1 MRHPRRLGISGL
13 LALLM
18 LVSIAPLS
26 VSASTPVR
34 FGAKLTHSTQPTG
47 KESCDDYAGVHN
59 NATCTW
65 VAVEAFENGGHERA
79 PKDGTIGKVRLIS
92 CQGGSFV
99 VQVAR
104 ARQSQ
109 HKAKV
114 VRNGPKLTYVQ
125 DTQPGGCGG
134 INGDNYK
141 IQSFSVSL
149 KVSKGDYIAVKAPAI
164 GFLHNSSSGDAL
176 RVRPAARSR
185 RLVHDIRFLHGRH
198 AHPVPVQVA
207 SCRRASASRPTGAA
221 APAAAPVPDA
231 RA

>member
-1 MRHPRRLGISGL
+1 MRHPRRLGLGGL
-13 LALLM
+13 LAVLL

-47 KESCDDYAGVHN
+47 KERCDRYSGVRH

-65 VAVEAFENGGHERA
+65 VAVQAFENGGHQQA
-79 PKDGTIGKVRLIS
+79 PMNGTIGKVRLIS

-104 ARQSQ
+104 AKPGQ

-114 VRNGPKLTYVQ
+114 VRNGPKLTYVKDAQ
-125 DTQPGGCGG
+125 SGGCGG
-134 INGDNYK
+134 INGDNYR
-141 IQSFSVSL
+141 IQSFRVNL
-149 KVSKGDYIAVKAPAI
+149 RVSKGDYIAVKAPAI

-176 RVRPAARSR
+176 VFDPPLNPGGSFTTS
-185 RLVHDIRFLHGRH
+185 D
-198 AHPVPVQVA
+198 
-207 SCRRASASRPTGAA
+207 SSTGGMLIQFQYK
-221 APAAAPVPDA
+221 
-231 RA
+231 